1 VNNATACAKSLT
13 KLLKSLPVREP
24 NPELENMSAMDVL
37 VESYLMWDANSDKAR
52 TGYDKLMAG
61 LVDYNDLRVTL
72 PHEIVEALGV
82 RYPNVEERAQRLRAT
97 LRDIYMREHEV
108 SLEPLHEQGKREVK
122 KYLETLDG
130 IPVYVASR
138 TLLLGFDGHAIPVDD
153 QLRDALIDEE
163 AADASADVAEL
174 SNWLC
179 RQIKASDALETLLK
193 LQQWID
199 TGRRPKRRRTSSK
212 KKTTRK
218 RKTSSRKKRS
228 TAARS

>member
-13 KLLKSLPVREP
+13 KLLKSLPTPEPDPQRED
-24 NPELENMSAMDVL
+24 MSAMDVL
-37 VESYLMWDANSDKAR
+37 VQSYLMWEANSDKAR

-97 LRDIYMREHEV
+97 LRDIFMREHEV
-108 SLEPLHEQGKREVK
+108 SLESLHSQGKREVK

-138 TLLLGFDGHAIPVDD
+138 TLLLGFDGHAIPVDE
-153 QLRDALIDEE
+153 QLREALIDEE
-163 AADASADVAEL
+163 AADESADVVEL

-179 RQIKASDALETLLK
+179 RQIKASDALEAHLK
-193 LQQWID
+193 FQQWID
-199 TGRRPKRRRTSSK
+199 SGRKPKRKRTSSK

-218 RKTSSRKKRS
+218 RKSSSKKKRS
-228 TAARS
+228 TAAKS